1 MAQDFDWEA
10 ASLARGRV
18 ATLGPV
24 SIGKCRKFTPAE
36 LAAGW
41 GLEEDGVIALL
52 QQAKDGDL
60 DAQSQIDVW
69 AVKMSDMSSPVQV
82 GKSTGNVIQEGDEL
96 RLEVTVTEVQRPP
109 QPSIYSSSG

>member
-18 ATLGPV
+18 VKLGPV
-24 SIGKCRKFTPAE
+24 SIGNSRKFTPAE

-41 GLEEDGVIALL
+41 GMEEGGVIDLL
-52 QQAKDGDL
+52 QQAKDGNL
-60 DAQSQIDVW
+60 DAQPQIDAW
-69 AVKMSDMSSPVQV
+69 AARMSDMSSPVRV
-82 GKSTGNVIQEGDEL
+82 GESTGNVIQEGDEL
-96 RLEVTVTEVQRPP
+96 RLVVTVTEVQRPP